1 MGAILVA
8 LSSVSAHA
16 KDAAL
21 LYYRINS
28 SVVDPAFRGNNSFSS
43 KVASFAGGEKTIDNI
58 RRVHVRA
65 SASPDGP
72 LSFNRKLASARAWA
86 TVDLLKEIL
95 PSLPDSL
102 YSVSMVDED
111 WAGLAGYLRRCDKP
125 WKEDALKIVNS
136 GRDDREDRLRE
147 LYVGEA
153 WEDLAANCFPLLRKA
168 EVTVEY
174 DSPLALAVPAT
185 PVAAGSNHPV
195 LASSDNPV
203 IDGCAIPAIAGALR
217 VISGY
222 DRQSPACN
230 ALASTAC
237 VVVQAI
243 TVITGALRVITG
255 SDRQSPALCVHD
267 SRQYSRL
274 CC

>member
-1 MGAILVA
+1 MVA
-8 LSSVSAHA
+8 LSSLSAQA

-28 SVVDPAFRGNNSFSS
+28 SVADFAFRGNSSFSS
-43 KVASFAGGEKTIDNI
+43 RVASFAVGEKTIDNI

-65 SASPDGP
+65 AASPDGP
-72 LSFNRKLASARAWA
+72 LAFNRKLASARAWA
-86 TVDLLKEIL
+86 TVDLIKEIL

-111 WAGLAGYLRRCDKP
+111 WAGLTGYLRRCDKP

-136 GRDDREDRLRE
+136 GRADREDRLRE

-174 DSPLALAVPAT
+174 DQPLALVVPAT
-185 PVAAGSNHPV
+185 PVAAGSDHPV
-195 LASSDNPV
+195 LACSDNPV
-203 IDGCAIPAIAGALR
+203 IAGCYPLVIAGALR
-217 VISGY
+217 VIAGL
-222 DRQSPACN
+222 DRQSPCSG
-230 ALASTAC
+230 ALARTNRIVDIPGSH
-237 VVVQAI
+237 
-243 TVITGALRVITG
+243 VIAGRVSPTITG
-255 SDRQSPALCVHD
+255 SDLLSPALCVHD
-267 SRQYSRL
+267 SRQYSRP